1 LPTDDALA
9 YLIAQ
14 LNEKRLR
21 RMALQIKGDGSEIQ
35 HIGLVK

>member
-21 RMALQIKGDGSEIQ
+21 RMVLQIKGDGSKIQ

>member
-21 RMALQIKGDGSEIQ
+21 RMVLQIKGDGSEIQ